1 MQPVLNIDTRPD
13 LWVEA
18 ALPSSAIGKVAAG
31 DSVVVE
37 GMPGVTGTVTAAGT
51 SIDPQKRA
59 ATVRARLN
67 ASTAMVSGQTVR
79 LSIQRKAQAGGF
91 QLPRAALV
99 ELKSGPVAFVARPG
113 GFEPVPVRVLAR
125 GPQDVTVQGQI
136 GPRDAV
142 AISGVSELKAAS
154 SQD

>member
-1 MQPVLNIDTRPD
+1 
-13 LWVEA
+13 
-18 ALPSSAIGKVAAG
+18 
-31 DSVVVE
+31 VVVE

-67 ASTAMVSGQTVR
+67 ASAALVSGQTVR
-79 LSIQRKAQAGGF
+79 LSVQRKAQTGSL
-91 QLPRAALV
+91 QVPRAALV
-99 ELKSGPVAFVARPG
+99 ELKSGPVMFVVRPG
-113 GFEPVPVRVLAR
+113 GFEPVAVRVLAR
-125 GPQDVTVQGQI
+125 GPQDVTLQGQI